1 MCMGRRSK
9 GPDAVDD
16 RGMLDEQVI
25 GITPNFP
32 FYERYHDE
40 RYVTSHDRRSVVT
53 LKDKGESRVY
63 SLINDSNKELVVYQ
77 IDSGLIDDKKVSK
90 CDFGIYSED
99 NLLVLVELK
108 GSDYSA
114 AIEQLLSTIEILL
127 KTPKVSVTRLF
138 TRVVLSKAR
147 VLDILLTKEKKLKL
161 LVEREYHG
169 SHSKCSR
176 VMKDTLSK
184 I

>member
-25 GITPNFP
+25 GITSNFP

-63 SLINDSNKELVVYQ
+63 SLINDSNKGLVVYQ

-90 CDFGIYSED
+90 CDFGIYS
-99 NLLVLVELK
+99 
-108 GSDYSA
+108 
-114 AIEQLLSTIEILL
+114 
-127 KTPKVSVTRLF
+127 
-138 TRVVLSKAR
+138 
-147 VLDILLTKEKKLKL
+147 
-161 LVEREYHG
+161 
-169 SHSKCSR
+169 
-176 VMKDTLSK
+176 
-184 I
+184 